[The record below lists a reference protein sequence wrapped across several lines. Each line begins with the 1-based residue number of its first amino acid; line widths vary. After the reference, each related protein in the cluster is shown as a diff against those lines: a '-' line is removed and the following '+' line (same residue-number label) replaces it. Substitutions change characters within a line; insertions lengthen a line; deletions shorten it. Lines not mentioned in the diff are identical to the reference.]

1 MGQATQT
8 TGANTGTRKHTNV
21 LTKAI
26 PVRRDRAQSALLVA
40 LAGALLVAKMV
51 WATRALLGAGALPLW
66 FWVGCGSSAGFGVLV
81 WRLRAATA
89 PAAAMGAVIC
99 FDILLRQGDVPRVGW
114 LGTAMPALLA
124 LFVLTFGATR
134 FGRARKE
141 AMGTAE
147 AKTGRRASQ
156 IVANLGA
163 AGLCASGGG
172 AHTAALM
179 AACLAALA
187 EATADTVSSEMGQ
200 VFAGSKWGAARLITT
215 GRRVPAGTDG
225 AISVAGTACGV
236 AAALVMALVS
246 PYGHALRPLG
256 MIFGAGCAGLFFD
269 SVLGATVERRGWLGN
284 DLVNFSSTVFAAGL
298 AYVLL

>member
-1 MGQATQT
+1 M
-8 TGANTGTRKHTNV
+8 

-26 PVRRDRAQSALLVA
+26 PARRDRAQSAWLVA
-40 LAGALLVAKMV
+40 LAGTLLIAKTV
-51 WATRALLGAGALPLW
+51 WAIHRLHDAGALRLW
-66 FWVGCGSSAGFGVLV
+66 FWVSWGCSATFGLLV

-99 FDILLRQGDVPRVGW
+99 LDILLRQGYVPRVDW
-114 LGTAMPALLA
+114 LGTAMPALVA
-124 LFVLTFGATR
+124 LFVLTFAATR
-134 FGRARKE
+134 FGRASKE

-147 AKTGRRASQ
+147 AKTGRRTSQ
-156 IVANLGA
+156 ILANLGA

-200 VFAGSKWGAARLITT
+200 VFAGSRWGATLLITT

-225 AISVAGTACGV
+225 AISLAGTAFGV
-236 AAALVMALVS
+236 AAALAIALVS
-246 PYGHALRPLG
+246 PYGHTLRPLLVV
-256 MIFGAGCAGLFFD
+256 FGASCVGLFFD
-269 SVLGATVERRGWLGN
+269 SVLGATVERKGWLGN
-284 DLVNFSSTVFAAGL
+284 DLVNFSSTVFAAAL